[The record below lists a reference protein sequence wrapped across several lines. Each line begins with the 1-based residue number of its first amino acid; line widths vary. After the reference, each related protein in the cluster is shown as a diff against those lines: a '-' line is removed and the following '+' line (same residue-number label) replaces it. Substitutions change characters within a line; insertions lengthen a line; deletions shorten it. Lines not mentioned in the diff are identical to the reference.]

1 MVPGHHVGPVAQD
14 ARHDAEVAEDGHQD
28 YPAQDADLLG
38 NMKTFLDIL
47 DIFRYF
53 RHSLIFCDSILDT
66 LSSRSRFKLN
76 FNVSLSL

>member
-1 MVPGHHVGPVAQD
+1 MIVLVPGHHVGPVAQD

-47 DIFRYF
+47 DILRYF
-53 RHSLIFCDSILDT
+53 RHF
-66 LSSRSRFKLN
+66 
-76 FNVSLSL
+76 